1 MSMIIRGTVIE
12 SKDSDYAYRLVVP
25 RSILAS
31 FFAIPIEELDYGN
44 LKGGPPPKGLAEA
57 QCLFQ
62 MLGDTEGLLLNSLKF
77 CHKKQGSKKDLK
89 SIG

>member
-44 LKGGPPPKGLAEA
+44 SKGDPPPK
-57 QCLFQ
+57 
-62 MLGDTEGLLLNSLKF
+62 
-77 CHKKQGSKKDLK
+77 
-89 SIG
+89 